1 MNTDQILTEQVNQYI
16 RNRIPHMIEMI
27 KEVVIPQNTFKNRLG
42 LRAKELLYKGREL
55 GYKGLNYLDTQGAQE
70 REFYGSIIGK
80 NTKTLADAELRR
92 SGFKPEAV
100 RDILQSAPT
109 SMPRRPG
116 RNAGR
121 LAHDDYRAQ
130 RDAFL
135 ERQALEARLQTA
147 QRLNPALRMYRSQ
160 EEKDIGKTAAML
172 SRTTARL
179 DPSNPDSPLARAA
192 QMAKKAEQLRKIRL
206 GIANRP

>member
-1 MNTDQILTEQVNQYI
+1 MNNDQILTEQINQYI

-27 KEVVIPQNTFKNRLG
+27 KEVAIPQNTFKNRLG

-55 GYKGLNYLDTQGAQE
+55 GYKGLNYLDKQGAQE
-70 REFYGSIIGK
+70 REFYGSLIGK

-135 ERQALEARLQTA
+135 ERQALQAKLQTA
-147 QRLNPALRMYRSQ
+147 QKFNPALKMYRGQ
-160 EEKDIGKTAAML
+160 EERDISNTSTMLSKTA
-172 SRTTARL
+172 ARL

-192 QMAKKAEQLRKIRL
+192 LMAKKAEQLKRIRL